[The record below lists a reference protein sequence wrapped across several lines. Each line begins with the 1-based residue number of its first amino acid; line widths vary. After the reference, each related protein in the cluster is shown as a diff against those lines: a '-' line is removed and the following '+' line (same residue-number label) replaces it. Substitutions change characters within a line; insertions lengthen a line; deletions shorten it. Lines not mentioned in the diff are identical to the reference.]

1 MLDNGINNAFK
12 FSPGPDLMEWNP
24 SMEIVKIM
32 DQIVT
37 TYGQL
42 TPIALLQNVTLF
54 CIVYSPLNAP
64 EILFCQIEACQEI

>member
-1 MLDNGINNAFK
+1 MLDNGIDK
-12 FSPGPDLMEWNP
+12 FSPGPDLTEWNP

-42 TPIALLQNVTLF
+42 TPTALLQNVTLF
-54 CIVYSPLNAP
+54 CSVYSPLNTP
-64 EILFCQIEACQEI
+64 EVLFCQIEACQEI